1 MLGCLLCLKLVDDDD
16 DGDDDV
22 DDDDDD
28 DDDDCDHGDF
38 EKNDVQIK
46 VLFPWVAIW
55 GVFFQ
60 SVTAATKRLIF
71 F

>member
-22 DDDDDD
+22 DDD

-46 VLFPWVAIW
+46 VLFPWVAI
-55 GVFFQ
+55 
-60 SVTAATKRLIF
+60 
-71 F
+71 